1 LCPDISLLEDQ
12 LASGRKLRL
21 ISLPQENPMGDRDA
35 ETHRQR
41 TNQDLNIEFART
53 ALQRDEV
60 SCPLTEQELSGR
72 LTTIYRTVKNDLAEG
87 GSNTL
92 FLAIG
97 FLRWKQKKE
106 DSKTYRAP
114 LLLVPVKLIRNSILS
129 PFQLTLHED
138 EVRFNATL
146 IQLLK
151 KDFDRD
157 LSSFENDLPRDE
169 SGVDV
174 PLILERMRREVRDI
188 PGFEVVDESALG
200 TFSFAKYLMWK
211 DLVDRIGSLKQNRVV
226 RHLIDDPDKPFKSS
240 SGSIPNPQQM
250 DVRFEPKDIYHPL
263 PADSSQLAA
272 VMAVSEGQD
281 FVLVGPPGT
290 GKSQT
295 IANMISQCLAVGKT
309 VLFVAEKTAA
319 LDVVYRR
326 LKEHGLGDCC
336 LELHSNKA
344 ERRKFLDQLDSAWQ
358 NNRRVSK
365 NDWLLISER
374 LKIRRD
380 QLNAYV
386 AAIHRKHPNGWTAFE
401 AMGTCVKGG
410 DRATPPL
417 QWADTVQH
425 DREAFDGLSRVIN
438 SIALTY
444 NAIDPS
450 SALPVLKQTQWS
462 AAWEQTLLAQ
472 CEQLQNLATAMRDAL
487 QSFAAAIGIG
497 TRDDCSLAELDGLSQ
512 LATSLVACAGDDVR
526 ILFLK
531 QFAKLPAAKAQ
542 LHEAIDVY
550 QAVRGSMDADYTE
563 LLDAIPLE
571 EIDQNWRK
579 AVSSFFPM
587 SWLAKRK
594 VTRLLQTYAASG
606 LANPATDVAGIRS
619 IRKQL
624 ATIAASPLADQSAYW
639 NHAETDTSKIETQLV
654 RAGELRGAIVAVGKP
669 LNATNEISKAV
680 HPFITGKN
688 TEAPLFVAAKQFL
701 KAAQSF
707 LVGVK
712 SFAEACGGMPLGKDT
727 PGIAE
732 ASISAAKQIQTNR
745 TSLKRWT
752 AWCDVKRTAKTAGL
766 QSLVVALE
774 NGEVQPSDL
783 ESTFRLAY
791 ARWWIPRVID
801 RDDILR
807 SFHRFKH
814 EDVIRDFRELDKQ
827 ARAAASQRARQAIA
841 HDLPLE
847 GVPKKSELGLLRHQI
862 GLTRP
867 SRSIREVIGSMPES
881 FGKLAPCLLMSPL
894 SIAQYLPTAQALFD
908 VVIFDEASQITTW
921 DAVGAIARGKQTI
934 IVGDP
939 KQLPPTN
946 FFGRADDDESN
957 DEIEDHEK
965 DLESILDEAKASG
978 LPTLQLNWHYRSRHE
993 SLIAFSN
1000 WNYYGNNL
1008 VTFPAAESED
1018 RGVSFVHLPDAVYDR
1033 GKSRTNRKEAEA
1045 IVSEAV
1051 SRMKRN
1057 LLLAEDQR
1065 LTFGVITFNSQ
1076 QQSLIQDF
1084 FDQARRDNPELEWF
1098 FADERIEPTAV
1109 KNLENVQGDERD
1121 VMLFSIT
1128 FGRDI
1133 SGKSIP
1139 LTFGAL
1145 NRDGG
1150 ERRLNVAVTRARQ
1163 ELIVFSSFKADELNA
1178 ERSKARGVNDLKAFL
1193 EYAERGPDAI
1203 AARIEGSVGGFDSPF
1218 EEAVAEKLEG
1228 KGWQIVPQVGVSG
1241 FRVDLGVRHPDKPG
1255 AYLAGVECDGA
1266 TYHRSAVARDRDKT
1280 RQMVLEN
1287 LGWNIL
1293 RVWSPDWWY
1302 DAATATATL
1311 DRELTK
1317 LLEESRAA
1325 QRRALDVRDEPAKK
1339 QTDPVPS
1346 EPVVTSKETPAMNF
1360 AASSIAKTEF
1370 KIFFARVQL
1379 ADVAGNQARFYDP
1392 SYDDELRSMAK
1403 EVLKHEAPIRDDILA
1418 KQIARAHGFA
1428 RTGANIRS
1436 RILDLLSDVVA
1447 TEESTGRF
1455 LWSSNEPMA
1464 IVEFRPAR
1472 SEEDQRSVDEISIAE
1487 LIGLVQSEKTLLS
1500 DSDPAVALA
1509 RSIGLA
1515 RLSQS
1520 ARDRIETAIRLAV
1533 DD

>member
-1 LCPDISLLEDQ
+1 
-12 LASGRKLRL
+12 
-21 ISLPQENPMGDRDA
+21 
-35 ETHRQR
+35 
-41 TNQDLNIEFART
+41 
-53 ALQRDEV
+53 
-60 SCPLTEQELSGR
+60 
-72 LTTIYRTVKNDLAEG
+72 
-87 GSNTL
+87 
-92 FLAIG
+92 
-97 FLRWKQKKE
+97 
-106 DSKTYRAP
+106 
-114 LLLVPVKLIRNSILS
+114 
-129 PFQLTLHED
+129 
-138 EVRFNATL
+138 
-146 IQLLK
+146 
-151 KDFDRD
+151 
-157 LSSFENDLPRDE
+157 
-169 SGVDV
+169 
-174 PLILERMRREVRDI
+174 
-188 PGFEVVDESALG
+188 
-200 TFSFAKYLMWK
+200 
-211 DLVDRIGSLKQNRVV
+211 
-226 RHLIDDPDKPFKSS
+226 
-240 SGSIPNPQQM
+240 
-250 DVRFEPKDIYHPL
+250 
-263 PADSSQLAA
+263 
-272 VMAVSEGQD
+272 
-281 FVLVGPPGT
+281 
-290 GKSQT
+290 
-295 IANMISQCLAVGKT
+295 
-309 VLFVAEKTAA
+309 
-319 LDVVYRR
+319 
-326 LKEHGLGDCC
+326 
-336 LELHSNKA
+336 
-344 ERRKFLDQLDSAWQ
+344 
-358 NNRRVSK
+358 
-365 NDWLLISER
+365 
-374 LKIRRD
+374 
-380 QLNAYV
+380 
-386 AAIHRKHPNGWTAFE
+386 
-401 AMGTCVKGG
+401 
-410 DRATPPL
+410 
-417 QWADTVQH
+417 
-425 DREAFDGLSRVIN
+425 
-438 SIALTY
+438 
-444 NAIDPS
+444 
-450 SALPVLKQTQWS
+450 
-462 AAWEQTLLAQ
+462 
-472 CEQLQNLATAMRDAL
+472 
-487 QSFAAAIGIG
+487 
-497 TRDDCSLAELDGLSQ
+497 
-512 LATSLVACAGDDVR
+512 
-526 ILFLK
+526 
-531 QFAKLPAAKAQ
+531 
-542 LHEAIDVY
+542 
-550 QAVRGSMDADYTE
+550 MDADYTE
-563 LLDAIPLE
+563 SLDAIPLE
-571 EIDQNWRK
+571 EIDQSWRN

-587 SWLAKRK
+587 SWLGKRK
-594 VTRLLQTYAASG
+594 VSRLLQTYAASG
-606 LANPATDVAGIRS
+606 VANPATDVSGIRI
-619 IRKQL
+619 IREQL
-624 ATIAASPLADQSAYW
+624 ATIAASPLADQTAHW
-639 NHAETDTSKIETQLV
+639 NHAETDTSKIESQLIK
-654 RAGELRGAIVAVGKP
+654 AGGLRGAIVAAGK
-669 LNATNEISKAV
+669 LLGATNEISKAV
-680 HPFITGKN
+680 HPHISGKN
-688 TEAPLFVAAKQFL
+688 ADAPLFVAAEKFL
-701 KAAQSF
+701 KATQSF

-712 SFAEACGGMPLGKDT
+712 SFADACGGMPLAKDT

-732 ASISAAKQIQTNR
+732 ASMSAAKQIQTNR

-752 AWCDVKRTAKTAGL
+752 AWCDVKRAAKTAGL
-766 QSLVVALE
+766 QPLVDALE
-774 NGEVQPSDL
+774 NGDVQPNDL

-801 RDDILR
+801 GDDVLR

-814 EDVIRDFRELDKQ
+814 EDAIHDFRALDKQ
-827 ARAAASQRARQAIA
+827 ARAAASQRARQSIA

-847 GVPKKSELGLLRHQI
+847 DVPKKSELGLLRHQI

-1018 RGVSFVHLPDAVYDR
+1018 RGVSFVHLPDAIYDR

-1057 LLLAEDQR
+1057 LQFPEDRR
-1065 LTFGVITFNSQ
+1065 LTFGVITFNCQ

-1084 FDQARRDNPELEWF
+1084 FDQARRDNPELEWY

-1133 SGKSIP
+1133 SGRNIP

-1163 ELIVFSSFKADELNA
+1163 ELIVFSSFKADELNV

-1193 EYAERGPDAI
+1193 EYAEKGPEAI
-1203 AARIEGSVGGFDSPF
+1203 AARTEGSVGGFDSPF

-1302 DAATATATL
+1302 DAATATATI
-1311 DRELTK
+1311 DRNLTK
-1317 LLEESRAA
+1317 LLEESRAT
-1325 QRRALDVRDEPAKK
+1325 QRRALEVQEKTATKA
-1339 QTDPVPS
+1339 TDPTVS
-1346 EPVVTSKETPAMNF
+1346 EPRVASAETS
-1360 AASSIAKTEF
+1360 SSGVAVLPVFKTDS
-1370 KIFFARVQL
+1370 KLYYARVQL
-1379 ADVAGNQARFYDP
+1379 ADATDKQDHFYDP
-1392 SYDDELRSMAK
+1392 SYDDELRQMAK
-1403 EVLKHEAPIRDDILA
+1403 EVLKLEAPIRDDILA
-1418 KQIARAHGFA
+1418 KQVARAHGFA
-1428 RTGANIRS
+1428 RTGANIRV

-1455 LWSSNEPMA
+1455 LWASEEPMP
-1464 IVEFRPAR
+1464 IVEFRQAG
-1472 SEEDQRSVDEISIAE
+1472 SEEDRRSVDEISIAE
-1487 LIGLVQSEKTLLS
+1487 LIGLVQSAKTLLS
-1500 DSDPAVALA
+1500 DSDPAVAFA

-1520 ARDRIETAIRLAV
+1520 ARERIEVAIRLAV
-1533 DD
+1533 EH